1 MAAAGSKQAFT
12 IEAKDFVG
20 GHSGETINRGKSN
33 AIKALSLALRRI
45 AQAGV
50 AYTLASIDGGVA
62 ANAIPSQAS
71 TVIVTADEKAEAAIK
86 QAVQE
91 EQAQIA
97 EVYGSVETKAQ
108 FIVEG
113 ADVPEK
119 TFSAEDTKAIVNLL
133 NILHCGV
140 FA

>member
-1 MAAAGSKQAFT
+1 MSAA
-12 IEAKDFVG
+12 IPAK
-20 GHSGETINRGKSN
+20 TINRGKSN

-50 AYTLASIDGGVA
+50 AYTLASIEGGVA

-71 TVIVTADEKAEAAIK
+71 AVIVTADEQAESSIK

-108 FIVEG
+108 FVVTA
-113 ADVPEK
+113 ADVPAKASPK
-119 TFSAEDTKAIVNLL
+119 TIPKPL
-133 NILHCGV
+133 
-140 FA
+140 